1 VRASGLCAL
10 GAQVGS
16 GQRDVLGAAQTGSGK
31 TLAFG
36 LPIVDWLLRNRA
48 DACTA
53 AAAADDDDDAHE
65 DGEAGEAGAGGAVAR
80 KASGQ
85 LAALIL
91 TPTRELAV
99 QVASSRAHNQ

>member
-1 VRASGLCAL
+1 MRASGLCAL

-53 AAAADDDDDAHE
+53 AAAADDDDVGAI
-65 DGEAGEAGAGGAVAR
+65 GEQHRDERGDECVSFGRANAVGEGV
-80 KASGQ
+80 
-85 LAALIL
+85 
-91 TPTRELAV
+91 
-99 QVASSRAHNQ
+99 